1 MPNDSNDASKIL
13 QEAKRI
19 LLIDWPNP
27 VLPRTLIDAGFT
39 VFCYSPD
46 HYSAAEIVPGYPPDV
61 NQKNIFPPR
70 NKQEGYLVFRQLD
83 GSPDSVDIV
92 NVYRPE
98 EEHAAIIANHALPLH
113 AKAFW
118 LHPPGSSEKT
128 RALAKENGLIYIEG
142 HNIGELATQ

>member
-1 MPNDSNDASKIL
+1 MSNDSNDAGKIL
-13 QEAKRI
+13 KTAKRV

-27 VLPRTLIDAGFT
+27 FVPRTLIDAGFT

-46 HYSAAEIVPGYPPDV
+46 QYSAAEIVPTYPADV

-83 GSPDSVDIV
+83 GSPGSVDIV

-98 EEHAAIIANHALPLH
+98 EEHAAIITNHVLPLG
-113 AKAFW
+113 AKIFW
-118 LHPPGSSEKT
+118 LHPPGSSEQT

-142 HNIGELATQ
+142 NDITELAMQ